1 MRNLT
6 GKVAWITGAGTG
18 IGAASAISLADAG
31 AHIVLSGRR
40 KEPLDQVVET
50 ILNAGGTA
58 EAAPLDVADAAA
70 TQAIADNIAARLGGV
85 DIFMANAG
93 LNIPNR
99 RTSELTAGAFD
110 TVIDINLKGVMYGIL
125 AVLPQMRPKGA
136 GTIIINSSW
145 AGRFPS
151 GRTGAAYNAAKHAL
165 TAMSHSIN
173 MENGMDGIR
182 CCLLMPGG
190 TNTPI
195 HQARATPPSPER
207 LANLLQPADLG
218 SLIRYIVEA
227 PQQNPQMAIVGFLVG
242 EITISLKHTCGGAS
256 TM

>member
-1 MRNLT
+1 MKSLS

-18 IGAASAISLADAG
+18 IGAASAISLAAAG

-40 KEPLDQVVET
+40 KELLDQVVEA
-50 ILNAGGTA
+50 IMSAGGSA

-70 TQAIADNIAARLGGV
+70 TQAIADDIAARLGGV
-85 DIFMANAG
+85 DIFFANAG
-93 LNIPNR
+93 LNVPNR
-99 RTSELTAGAFD
+99 RTNALTAEAFD

-151 GRTGAAYNAAKHAL
+151 GRSGTAYSAAKHAL
-165 TAMSHSIN
+165 TALSHSVN
-173 MENGMDGIR
+173 MENGIDGIR

-195 HQARATPPSPER
+195 HINRATPPSAEF
-207 LANLLQPADLG
+207 LANLLQPEDIGALV
-218 SLIRYIVEA
+218 RYIAEA
-227 PQQNPQMAIVGFLVG
+227 PPHVCFNEIVLAPTKNPTIAI
-242 EITISLKHTCGGAS
+242 
-256 TM
+256 

>member
-1 MRNLT
+1 MQQMKSLT

-18 IGAASAISLADAG
+18 IGAAAAKSLAVAG

-40 KEPLDQVVET
+40 KEPLYQVVET
-50 ILNAGGTA
+50 ILSAGGTA
-58 EAAPLDVADAAA
+58 EAAPLDVADALA
-70 TQAIADNIAARLGGV
+70 TQAIADDIAARLGGV
-85 DIFMANAG
+85 AIYFANAG
-93 LNIPNR
+93 LNVPNR
-99 RTSELTAGAFD
+99 RSNELTPETFD
-110 TVIDINLKGVMYGIL
+110 TVINVNLNGVMYGIL
-125 AVLPQMRPKGA
+125 AVLPHMRPKGA

-151 GRTGAAYNAAKHAL
+151 GRSGTAYSAAKHAL
-165 TAMSHSIN
+165 TALSHSIN

-195 HQARATPPSPER
+195 HQARANPPSPDR

-218 SLIRYIVEA
+218 ALVRYIAEA
-227 PQQNPQMAIVGFLVG
+227 PPHMCFNEIVVSPTKNPTIAI
-242 EITISLKHTCGGAS
+242 
-256 TM
+256 

>member
-1 MRNLT
+1 MQQKKSLT

-18 IGAASAISLADAG
+18 IGAASAASLGDAG

-50 ILNAGGTA
+50 IMSAGGTA
-58 EAAPLDVADAAA
+58 EAAPLDVADAAT
-70 TQAIADNIAARLGGV
+70 TQAIADDIADRLGGV

-93 LNIPNR
+93 LNVPNR
-99 RTSELTAGAFD
+99 RTDALTPETFD
-110 TVIDINLKGVMYGIL
+110 MVIDINLKGVMYGIL
-125 AVLPQMRPKGA
+125 AVLPHMRPKGA

-151 GRTGAAYNAAKHAL
+151 GRSGTAYSAAKHAL
-165 TAMSHSIN
+165 TALSHSIN
-173 MENGMDGIR
+173 MENGMHGIR

-195 HQARATPPSPER
+195 HQARPNPPTPES
-207 LANLLQPADLG
+207 LANLLQPDDLG
-218 SLIRYIVEA
+218 ALVRYIAEA
-227 PQQNPQMAIVGFLVG
+227 PPHVCFNEIVIAPTKNPTIAI
-242 EITISLKHTCGGAS
+242 
-256 TM
+256 

>member
-1 MRNLT
+1 MTSLT

-18 IGAASAISLADAG
+18 IGAASAMSLADAG
-31 AHIVLSGRR
+31 VHVVLSGRR
-40 KEPLDQVVET
+40 KEPLDQLVEL
-50 ILNAGGTA
+50 ILRAGGAA
-58 EAAPLDVADAAA
+58 ETAPLDVSDAAA
-70 TQAIADNIAARLGGV
+70 TQTIADDIAARLGGV
-85 DIFMANAG
+85 DILFANAG
-93 LNIPNR
+93 LNVPNR
-99 RTSELTAGAFD
+99 RTSELTPESFD

-125 AVLPQMRPKGA
+125 AVLPHMRPKGA

-151 GRTGAAYNAAKHAL
+151 GRSGTAYSAAKHAL
-165 TAMSHSIN
+165 TALSHSIN

-207 LANLLQPADLG
+207 LANLLQPEDLG
-218 SLIRYIVEA
+218 SLVRYIAEA
-227 PQQNPQMAIVGFLVG
+227 PPHVCFNEIVVSPTKNPTIAI
-242 EITISLKHTCGGAS
+242 
-256 TM
+256 

>member
-1 MRNLT
+1 MQHTKNLT

-18 IGAASAISLADAG
+18 IGAASAIALADAG

-40 KEPLDQVVET
+40 KEPLDQVVEA
-50 ILNAGGTA
+50 ILSAGGAA

-70 TQAIADNIAARLGGV
+70 TQVIADDIAARLGGV

-93 LNIPNR
+93 LNVRNR
-99 RTSELTAGAFD
+99 TTRELTPETFD
-110 TVIDINLKGVMYGIL
+110 TVININLNGVMYGIL
-125 AVLPQMRPKGA
+125 AVLPHMRPKGA

-151 GRTGAAYNAAKHAL
+151 GRTGAAYNSAKHAL
-165 TAMSHSIN
+165 TALSHTVN

-195 HQARATPPSPER
+195 LHARANPPSPES
-207 LANLLQPADLG
+207 LANLLQPEDLG
-218 SLIRYIVEA
+218 SLVRYIAEA
-227 PQQNPQMAIVGFLVG
+227 PPHVCFNEIVISPTKNPTIAI
-242 EITISLKHTCGGAS
+242 
-256 TM
+256 

>member
-1 MRNLT
+1 MQQVKTLA

-18 IGAASAISLADAG
+18 IGAASATALAGAG

-40 KEPLDQVVET
+40 KEPLDHIVET
-50 ILNAGGTA
+50 ILGAGGTA
-58 EAAPLDVADAAA
+58 EAAPLDVTDAAA
-70 TQAIADNIAARLGGV
+70 TQAIADDIVVRLGGV
-85 DIFMANAG
+85 DIFFANAG
-93 LNIPNR
+93 LNVPNR
-99 RTSELTAGAFD
+99 RTSVLTAETFD

-125 AVLPQMRPKGA
+125 AVLPHMRPKGA

-151 GRTGAAYNAAKHAL
+151 GRTGTAYNAAKHAL
-165 TAMSHSIN
+165 TALSHTVN

-195 HQARATPPSPER
+195 HQARANPPAPES
-207 LANLLQPADLG
+207 LANLLQPEDLG
-218 SLIRYIVEA
+218 ALVRYIAEA
-227 PQQNPQMAIVGFLVG
+227 PPHVCFNEIVLAPTKNPTIAI
-242 EITISLKHTCGGAS
+242 
-256 TM
+256 

>member
-1 MRNLT
+1 MKRLS

-18 IGAASAISLADAG
+18 IGAASTKSLADAG
-31 AHIVLSGRR
+31 AHVVLSGRR
-40 KEPLDQVVET
+40 KEPLDAVVEA
-50 ILNAGGTA
+50 ISSAGGSA
-58 EAAPLDVADAAA
+58 EAAPLNVADAAA
-70 TQAIADNIAARLGGV
+70 TQVIADDIALRLGGV

-99 RTSELTAGAFD
+99 RTTALTPESFD

-125 AVLPQMRPKGA
+125 AVLPHMRPKGA

-151 GRTGAAYNAAKHAL
+151 GRSGTAYSAAKHAL
-165 TAMSHSIN
+165 TALSHSVN

-195 HQARATPPSPER
+195 HTNRATPPTAEF
-207 LANLLQPADLG
+207 LANLLQPEDLG
-218 SLIRYIVEA
+218 ALVRYIAEA
-227 PQQNPQMAIVGFLVG
+227 PPNVCFNEVVLAPTKNPTIAI
-242 EITISLKHTCGGAS
+242 
-256 TM
+256 